1 MDSIIIYP
9 KNEQQ
14 KFLLKS
20 LLEEMKIRF
29 VVEKSEDETLLSES
43 DYIAK
48 IEKSIM
54 QSDLGQ
60 RKTLSKDQQKSF
72 LGL

>member
-9 KNEQQ
+9 KNEKQ

-54 QSDLGQ
+54 QSGLGQ